1 MITEYTRNQAKKFG
15 VVVKISKNPLKKL
28 DVFKNGVKIASI
40 GAKGYKDYGMYLVEK
55 GEKYANERRRLY
67 RIRHSSD
74 LSKGRDTAAFLSLNL
89 LW

>member
-1 MITEYTRNQAKKFG
+1 MITPYTMKQAKKFG
-15 VVVKISKNPLKKL
+15 VIVKVSKNPLKKL
-28 DVFKNGVKIASI
+28 DVFKDGIKVASI
-40 GAKGYKDYGMYLVEK
+40 GQRGAKDYGIYLIEK

-74 LSKGRDTAAFLSLNL
+74 ISKGGNGLWALRL